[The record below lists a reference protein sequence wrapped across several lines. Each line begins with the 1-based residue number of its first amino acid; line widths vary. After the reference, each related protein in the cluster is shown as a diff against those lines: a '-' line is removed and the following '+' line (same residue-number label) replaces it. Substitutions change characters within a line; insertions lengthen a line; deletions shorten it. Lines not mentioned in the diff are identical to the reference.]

1 MAILA
6 YLSNYLSLSDTM
18 RDINVNKELSVI
30 VIPDKV
36 LVHETKMTLKIG
48 KEVGSNIYKRVANDD
63 YYAIAVAVKEDNAEG
78 LYSESDL
85 YNVGTLI
92 KINNI
97 KSMRDFY
104 QIMVEIVERVEI
116 EELIPEGANYRAS
129 YRLIPDIIDLD
140 SENQKEILDHIKYLV
155 SEISQNFKGSKA
167 YVEQVNKFDDITKVI
182 GYVYPYMRLSIF
194 EEQELLEIRS
204 LKEKSLKFLD
214 ILIDQKESIKFQ
226 MEMAAKFNEEM
237 NKNHRANMLKE
248 QLKAIQEELNDTE
261 GRSGKKDYRD
271 LIEESNM
278 PEEVK
283 EAALDEVL
291 KLERQGPHSSE
302 ESVIRNYLDLLT
314 TLPWGKSKIKDIDIG
329 AARKLLDEEHYGLE
343 KVKDRIIQ
351 HLTVMKLKQNKQGS
365 ILLLVGPPGT
375 GKTSLG
381 KSIAEVLGREYV
393 RISLGGVKDEAEIR
407 GHRRTYLGALPGRII
422 QGMKRAGETNP
433 VFILDEVDKLMAA
446 YNGDPASALL
456 EVLDPEQN
464 DSFSDHYLD
473 LPYDLS
479 DVFFI
484 ATANSLRDIP
494 GPLRDR
500 MEIIEI
506 GSYTSHEKFRI
517 AKDHLISIVLEEHGL
532 DETQLQIDDEALKT
546 IIEKYTREA
555 GVRGIKRQLSA
566 VARVASEKIVVG
578 KVDLPYVVKEDMLYE
593 ILGHEL
599 TQYHRAGKNNP
610 PGVVTGLAWTPVG
623 GDILFIEGA
632 FMPGTGK
639 LTLTGQLGDV
649 MKESAKIS
657 QTLIRSRLAFNLKKA
672 EFEKKDLH
680 IHVPSGAIPKDGP
693 SAGVAL
699 LSTIA
704 SLVTGHEVDP
714 KLAMTGEIS
723 LRGAVLPVGGIKEKV
738 IAAHRAGIERIILPK
753 ENLKDL
759 DDVPKDVKDEI
770 KFIPVDTVEDVIKE
784 TIGIELPKPMM
795 LEMTSDHVPGGAGV

>member
-1 MAILA
+1 
-6 YLSNYLSLSDTM
+6 
-18 RDINVNKELSVI
+18 
-30 VIPDKV
+30 
-36 LVHETKMTLKIG
+36 
-48 KEVGSNIYKRVANDD
+48 
-63 YYAIAVAVKEDNAEG
+63 
-78 LYSESDL
+78 
-85 YNVGTLI
+85 
-92 KINNI
+92 
-97 KSMRDFY
+97 MRDFY
-104 QIMVEIVERVEI
+104 QIMVDIIERVEI
-116 EELIPEGANYRAS
+116 EEITPEGSSFNAT
-129 YRLIPDIIDLD
+129 YRLIPDIVDLD
-140 SENQKEILDHIKYLV
+140 KQDQEEILEHIKDLV
-155 SEISQNFKGSKA
+155 SEISRNFKGSKN
-167 YVEQVNKFDDITKVI
+167 YVEQVIQLNDITKVI
-182 GYVYPYMRLSIF
+182 GYVYPYMRLSVY
-194 EEQELLEIRS
+194 EQQELLEIRS

-261 GRSGKKDYRD
+261 GTGGKKDYRE
-271 LIEESNM
+271 LIEEAEM
-278 PEEVK
+278 PDEVK
-283 EAALDEVL
+283 EVALEEVL

-302 ESVIRNYLDLLT
+302 ENVIRNYLDLLT

-329 AARKLLDEEHYGLE
+329 AARKLLDDEHYGLE

-422 QGMKRAGETNP
+422 QGMKRAGEKNP

-473 LPYDLS
+473 VPYDLS

-506 GSYTSHEKFRI
+506 GSYTSHEKFHI

-566 VARVASEKIVVG
+566 VARVVSEKIVVG
-578 KVDLPYVVKEDMLYE
+578 KVEIPYIVKDDMLYD

-599 TQYHRAGKNNP
+599 TQYDLASKNNP

-632 FMPGTGK
+632 FMPGSGK

-657 QTLIRSRLAFNLKKA
+657 QSLIRSRLAFNLKSV
-672 EFEKKDLH
+672 EFDKKDLH

-693 SAGVAL
+693 SAGAAL
-699 LSTIA
+699 LTTIA

-738 IAAHRAGIERIILPK
+738 IAAHRAGIERIILPR

-770 KFIPVDTVEDVIKE
+770 EFIPADTVEDVIKE

-795 LEMTSDHVPGGAGV
+795 LEMTNDHIPGGAGL